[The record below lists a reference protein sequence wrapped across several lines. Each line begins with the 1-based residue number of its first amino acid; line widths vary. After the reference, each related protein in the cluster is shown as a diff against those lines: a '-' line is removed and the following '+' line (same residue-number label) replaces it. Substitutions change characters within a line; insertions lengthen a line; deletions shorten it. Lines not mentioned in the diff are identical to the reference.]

1 MNLLISIP
9 AALLGSLVGSAARG
23 GVAMAQQQVAA
34 KATASDVP
42 AGADEPEAV
51 APATTINVSVSPVAG
66 LIGGAV
72 GTILGVRV
80 AFWLGAVL
88 GAAGVDRL
96 DASLLGRVGIDMD
109 ALVAGA
115 TEAATEAASKVRS
128 PSSDESA

>member
-9 AALLGSLVGSAARG
+9 AALLGSLVGSAARS
-23 GVAMAQQQVAA
+23 GVAMAQLQVAA
-34 KATASDVP
+34 TATASEAP

-88 GAAGVDRL
+88 GAAGMDRL
-96 DASLLGRVGIDMD
+96 DAMLLGRMGIDMD
-109 ALVAGA
+109 ALVAKATGAA
-115 TEAATEAASKVRS
+115 TEAATQARS
-128 PSSDESA
+128 AVSDESA